1 MNYQNKRM
9 PQQQDPKRVKAG
21 ATPPADDGSAQP
33 AIHSEGA
40 FHLPP
45 SLRESVYTYLKER
58 IIRNKISPGTT
69 LYVDRLA
76 TELGVSRTPIREA
89 LLWLEGEQFVESNYK
104 QGFVVTH
111 IERSYIE
118 HVYRV
123 RLILESEAIVRA
135 TELIPEAL
143 LDHVEQ
149 LFDVAATEINAGEF
163 RTYFECD
170 HALHHMVLDYAD
182 NPVLAQIARS
192 LFERS
197 VRIRYLADGEAAE
210 HVDGIMAEHRAIL
223 RGLRS
228 RRAEDAREAMAQHL
242 AQACTRALASWHHLQ
257 Q

>member
-1 MNYQNKRM
+1 MSYENKRM
-9 PQQQDPKRVKAG
+9 PQQQDAKRVKSG
-21 ATPPADDGSAQP
+21 ATPPAHAEPAQP
-33 AIHSEGA
+33 VIQGESA

-58 IIRNKISPGTT
+58 IIRNTISPGTT

-89 LLWLEGEQFVESNYK
+89 LLWLEGEQFVESNHK

-111 IERSYIE
+111 IERSYID

-123 RLILESEAIVRA
+123 RMLLESEAVVRA
-135 TELIPEAL
+135 TELIPEVAL
-143 LDHVEQ
+143 DRIEQ
-149 LFDVAATEINAGEF
+149 LFDVAATEIAAGEF
-163 RTYFECD
+163 RTYFACD
-170 HALHHMVLDYAD
+170 HALHHLVLDYAD

-210 HVDGIMAEHRAIL
+210 HVEVIMAEHRAIL
-223 RGLRS
+223 RALRS
-228 RRAEDAREAMAQHL
+228 RQVEDAREAMVQHL
-242 AQACTRALASWHHLQ
+242 AQACARALASWHHLQ